1 MSQPALDVSRPVRR
15 DVQRNRDALLQ
26 AARQAYAGGGVDAPL
41 DGIARLAGVGIATLY
56 RHFPRRADL
65 IDAVLAC
72 AVQDHLDIAARAL
85 VFADP
90 WDGLVHY
97 LEETT
102 RLEAAN
108 RGINDLMCMRIPGTD
123 TCEEA
128 KENLCAAL
136 TRLIERAQASG
147 QLRKDVTLQDFS
159 FISWGNSRI
168 LDALS
173 ADDGE
178 VWRRYLAL
186 LLDGF
191 RAEGAHVLPCPP
203 LEAEQ
208 VSRAMTRLGERPT
221 FV

>member
-1 MSQPALDVSRPVRR
+1 MNQTALDVGRPVRR

-26 AARQAYAGGGVDAPL
+26 AARTAYATCGVDAPL

-56 RHFPRRADL
+56 RHFPRRAEL
-65 IDAVLAC
+65 IDAVLAG
-72 AVQDHLDIAARAL
+72 AVQEHLDIAARAL
-85 VFADP
+85 EFADP
-90 WDGLVHY
+90 WEGLVHY

-108 RGINDLMCMRIPGTD
+108 RGINDLMCMRIPGAD
-123 TCEEA
+123 TCEKA
-128 KENLCAAL
+128 KDDLCAAL
-136 TRLIERAQASG
+136 TRIIERAQASG

-173 ADDGE
+173 GDDGE

-191 RAEGAHVLPCPP
+191 RAEGAHELPCPP
-203 LEAEQ
+203 LGPEQ
-208 VSRAMTRLGERPT
+208 VSKAMTRLGERPT
-221 FV
+221 FA